1 MTTPAHLDSWFT
13 FYPPTDDQVGQY
25 SEISESAKALARVII
40 AASPAGADQMAA
52 IRLLRECTVSALT
65 QFYKRCS

>member
-1 MTTPAHLDSWFT
+1 MTTPEHLDSWFT
-13 FYPPTDDQVGQY
+13 FHPPTDDQVDQF
-25 SEISESAKALARVII
+25 SEISESAKALARMII
-40 AASPAGADQMAA
+40 AVSPAGADQMVA